1 MTVQAAISK
10 YEFSFTEN
18 EKKIMKYIMENGNA
32 ITHMNSTQL
41 SQAIGT
47 SQSSVIK
54 FVKKIGYRSFTDF
67 KIQVREDFI
76 DHEQVESLRAQN
88 VSLEDPLPDVIRA
101 IYSESIESL
110 SQTYINLDKDT
121 VKKCIS
127 CIENAKR
134 IYICGKG
141 ASYLPAY
148 DLSTKLMK
156 FGMTVICIQDLET
169 MEVTAGSARKE
180 DLYFFFSFSGESE
193 ELIRIMKRARRHNAE
208 TVLVTKNTT
217 STLAELADMCIGIV
231 TNEAKYRAASMSS
244 RIVFFSIVDVL
255 FLGVLK
261 NDLKNRLKKL
271 PLEKKN
277 SRR

>member
-101 IYSESIESL
+101 N
-110 SQTYINLDKDT
+110 Q
-121 VKKCIS
+121 
-127 CIENAKR
+127 
-134 IYICGKG
+134 
-141 ASYLPAY
+141 
-148 DLSTKLMK
+148 
-156 FGMTVICIQDLET
+156 
-169 MEVTAGSARKE
+169 
-180 DLYFFFSFSGESE
+180 
-193 ELIRIMKRARRHNAE
+193 
-208 TVLVTKNTT
+208 
-217 STLAELADMCIGIV
+217 
-231 TNEAKYRAASMSS
+231 
-244 RIVFFSIVDVL
+244 
-255 FLGVLK
+255 
-261 NDLKNRLKKL
+261 
-271 PLEKKN
+271 
-277 SRR
+277 